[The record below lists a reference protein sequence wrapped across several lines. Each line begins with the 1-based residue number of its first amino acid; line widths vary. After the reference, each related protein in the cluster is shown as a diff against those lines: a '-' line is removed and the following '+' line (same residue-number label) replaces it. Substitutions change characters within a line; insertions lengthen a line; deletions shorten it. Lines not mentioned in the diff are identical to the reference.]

1 MKRVT
6 LLLIAALAMTACKKD
21 KKAEETAQPT
31 DSTAA
36 KAVRLDAPIDC
47 QVSMTNMYDAQGRI
61 ADKSISIILPQ
72 LKAGKQYNIQAMYNV
87 SADGQNRVL
96 IHLTDTQNTL
106 PQSSVETTVNLPFEL
121 SAIKNTPGSDPI
133 DPEKKICIGIF
144 HENYQRYFGLIQEH
158 AAHIYA
164 ATQNRTACDGMTY
177 EQLFE
182 NTVHEDNAEARGPKK
197 CGSGMAD

>member
-1 MKRVT
+1 MKRII
-6 LLLIAALAMTACKKD
+6 LLLVAALAMTACKKD
-21 KKAEETAQPT
+21 KKTEETAQPT
-31 DSTAA
+31 DSIAA

-47 QVSMTNMYDAQGRI
+47 QVSMTNMYDARGSI
-61 ADKSISIILPQ
+61 ANKSIDIILPQ

-106 PQSSVETTVNLPFEL
+106 PQSSVQTSVTLPFEL
-121 SAIKNTPGSDPI
+121 ASIKNTPGSDPI
-133 DPEKKICIGIF
+133 DPAKKICIGIF
-144 HENYQRYFGLIQEH
+144 HENYQPYFGLIQEH
-158 AAHIYA
+158 AAHIYT

-182 NTVHEDNAEARGPKK
+182 NTVLENAEARGPKK
-197 CGSGMAD
+197 CGSGMSE